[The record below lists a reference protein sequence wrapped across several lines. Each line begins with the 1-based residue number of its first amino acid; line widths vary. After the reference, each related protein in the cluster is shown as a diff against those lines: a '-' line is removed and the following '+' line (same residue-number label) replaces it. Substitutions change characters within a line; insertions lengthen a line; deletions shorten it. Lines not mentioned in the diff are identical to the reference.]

1 LALSGRILFP
11 VYDPDP
17 GRRTFDV
24 YAVSLDNGERER
36 VPEQA
41 SQPAL
46 SPDGKR
52 LAYRSWD
59 REYRGIWVLELSEG
73 NHWLVTGIVQAA
85 RPSWSPDSQAIVVA
99 SDHVPGDAPRLYRS
113 VGQDLIQ
120 IERTARTGSAESYAE
135 TPAWLGDDR
144 IIHSACSP
152 EGCGL
157 YIMDGNGSGLRRL
170 TQGEH
175 DTAPAPSPDGSQ
187 IAFMSD
193 QDGNWEIYVV
203 GTDSGG
209 QKPKRLTND
218 SARDG
223 LPAWLPDGQW
233 LAFVTNR
240 GGRWSVWAMRPDGS
254 DVQKL
259 FELGGPLEGK
269 IAFVPDD
276 QQQGWT
282 WETIVWLP

>member
-36 VPEQA
+36 VLEQA

-135 TPAWLGDDR
+135 APAWLGDDR